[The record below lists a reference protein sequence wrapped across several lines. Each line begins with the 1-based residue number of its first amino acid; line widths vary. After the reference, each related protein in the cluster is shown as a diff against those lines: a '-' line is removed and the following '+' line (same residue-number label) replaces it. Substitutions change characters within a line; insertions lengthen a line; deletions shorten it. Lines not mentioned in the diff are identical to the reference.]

1 LTRNTSKPA
10 AQNLLKL
17 GSNISL
23 QQCDITDES
32 ALKEALKGAYGF
44 FSVTDYFAHKLT
56 KLEDVKEE
64 QEGKLMADVAKTA
77 GVEHYVYSTLPETKE
92 YSKGEY
98 EHIYHFDGKHRVELY
113 ARKSGLPIASFV
125 APSCYA
131 GNFTG
136 QSTRAVGL
144 PIHRIEAHWV
154 GIRWDRHIQFPFP

>member
-17 GSNISL
+17 GANISL
-23 QQCDITDES
+23 QQCDVTNES
-32 ALKEALKGAYGF
+32 ALKEALNGAYGF

-64 QEGKLMADVAKTA
+64 EEGKLMADVAKSA
-77 GVEHYVYSTLPETKE
+77 GVEHYIYSALPETKE

-98 EHIYHFDGKHRVELY
+98 QHIYHFDGKHRVELY
-113 ARKSGLPIASFV
+113 ARKLGFPIVSFV

-131 GNFTG
+131 ENFTG
-136 QSTRAVGL
+136 QSTRAVRL
-144 PIHRIEAHWV
+144 PNHRIEAH
-154 GIRWDRHIQFPFP
+154 